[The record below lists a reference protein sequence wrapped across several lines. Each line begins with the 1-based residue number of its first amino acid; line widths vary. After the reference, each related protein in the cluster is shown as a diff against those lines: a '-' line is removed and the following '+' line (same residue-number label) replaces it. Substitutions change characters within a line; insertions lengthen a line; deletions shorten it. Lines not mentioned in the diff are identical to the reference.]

1 MGSAI
6 RVADGSIIGGCNIEN
21 SAYSPTICA
30 ERTAA
35 CKAISAGN
43 IEFKAVAVI
52 GLQEK
57 SFTTPCGVCRQ
68 FLSEF
73 AKADIPVYVTK
84 PEPERVLVTSLSRLL
99 PHSFSLN

>member
-1 MGSAI
+1 M
-6 RVADGSIIGGCNIEN
+6 ADGSIVSGCNIEN

-35 CKAISAGN
+35 CKAISTGN

-52 GLQEK
+52 GYQER

-73 AKADIPVYVTK
+73 AKDDIPVYVTK
-84 PEPERVLVTSLSRLL
+84 PEPSRVLVTSLRSLL
-99 PHSFSLN
+99 PMGFCGLPSDFD